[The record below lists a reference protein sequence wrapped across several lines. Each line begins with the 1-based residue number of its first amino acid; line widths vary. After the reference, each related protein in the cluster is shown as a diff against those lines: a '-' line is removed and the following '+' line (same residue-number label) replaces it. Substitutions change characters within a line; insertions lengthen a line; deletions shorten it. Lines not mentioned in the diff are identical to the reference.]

1 MVIIF
6 PSVYSRPVIGLNSPS
21 SPLLGGKVVA
31 AGSRH
36 EKELENFRINRLN
49 DLPVESQ
56 NREIENAVM
65 PSGLEQA
72 AIFWTE
78 QLGLENATA
87 TTATATTA
95 TASATPEAA
104 TSPNRA
110 FIEIEFRLL
119 DTTAK
124 TATAAAV
131 TSTSTSKPATA
142 TTEEEEDDGH
152 DGHSGEATAT
162 TTGPKRRR
170 KPHHT
175 RIFWGFFCTGIIMTL
190 SGGGGT
196 IYMARLII
204 QKGRVEEKKKTKT
217 KEKSKSKS
225 SSDTERDLV
234 VEMAT
239 TTTGTT
245 MSTTMA

>member
-21 SPLLGGKVVA
+21 SPLLGGEVVA
-31 AGSRH
+31 AGSRL

-56 NREIENAVM
+56 NREIENAAM

-78 QLGLENATA
+78 QLGLEN
-87 TTATATTA
+87 ATATTA

-196 IYMARLII
+196 IYMARLIA
-204 QKGRVEEKKKTKT
+204 QKGRVKEKKKTKT

-225 SSDTERDLV
+225 SSDTERDWV

-245 MSTTMA
+245 MGTTMA